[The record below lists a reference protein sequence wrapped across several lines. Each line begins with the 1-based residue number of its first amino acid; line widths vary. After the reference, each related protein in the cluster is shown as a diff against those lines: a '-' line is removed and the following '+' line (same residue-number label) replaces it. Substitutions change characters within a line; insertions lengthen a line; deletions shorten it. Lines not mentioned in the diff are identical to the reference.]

1 MMSTFWQD
9 LRYGARMLLRKPG
22 FTVVAVITLALGIG
36 ANTAI
41 FTVVNAVL
49 LRSLPYAQPEQL
61 VRIGGT
67 NLQRNKTLGTLS
79 PQDFY
84 DWRDRNTVFES
95 IAAYDSWS
103 PSLTGTGE
111 PERLAAGRVSSSFFN
126 VLKAEPA
133 LGRAFLPSEEQR
145 GNHLVAILSYG
156 LWQRRF
162 GADAGLVG
170 RTIMLNG
177 AAYTVIGVMP
187 KGFESPQFSG
197 IGFEQPEL
205 WAPFAPDLSQWSRSG
220 RAVDAAIARLKPGVT
235 TEQAQAEMHLIARQ
249 LQQQYPEDNA
259 GEDVTIAS
267 LHGQLVGKIRSA
279 LMVFLVAVGFVL
291 LIACANVANLL
302 LARAAVRQR
311 EMAIRTALGAGRY
324 RIVRQLLTESVL
336 LSVVGGV
343 LGLLLALWA
352 TDYLVALGSDSIPR
366 LGAITLDMRVLGF
379 TTALTLLTGVA
390 FGLAPALQSS
400 NPDLNETLKESGRT
414 STGGTGRQRLRSLLV
429 VSEIALSLLLLIGAG
444 LLLKSFLRLQRVDP
458 GFDPHGVLTMSV
470 FLPGTKYPEE
480 SQHVAFFDQVQ
491 ERAASLP
498 GVEAVGMVSN
508 LPVSGNFDTVSF
520 YIEGRP
526 APAPENV
533 PDLERYTINSDYF
546 RAMGIGLLS
555 GRPFGP
561 EDRAGA
567 LPVAIV
573 SETAARRFWPGE
585 SPLGKRIR
593 TNNVESPEN
602 PWRTIVGVVG
612 DVRHYGLDIAPE
624 PQFYLPHRQNPT
636 QFMTL
641 VVRSANNPESQIA
654 PVREQIWAIDKDQPV
669 FGVKT
674 MESFVAESIAPR
686 RFTMLL
692 LSLFAG
698 VALLLA
704 IIGLYGVMS
713 YAVTQR
719 THEIG
724 VRMALGAQG
733 GDVLK
738 MIVGHAMT
746 LVVVGVVAGLLAAFA
761 LTRVIASFLYGVSA
775 TDPWTFVGVPLLLCA
790 VAAAASYIP
799 ARRATKVDPMVALR
813 YE

>member
-1 MMSTFWQD
+1 MSTFWQD

>member
-22 FTVVAVITLALGIG
+22 FTLVAVITLALGIG

-49 LRSLPYAQPEQL
+49 LRSLPYPQPEQL

-67 NLQRNKTLGTLS
+67 NLQRNKTLGTMS

-111 PERLAAGRVSSSFFN
+111 PERLAAGRVSASFFN
-126 VLKAEPA
+126 VLKSEPA
-133 LGRAFLPSEEQR
+133 LGRSFLPTEEQR
-145 GNHLVAILSYG
+145 GNQMVAVLSYG

-162 GADAGLVG
+162 GADPKIVG
-170 RTIMLNG
+170 RQIMLNSVG
-177 AAYTVIGVMP
+177 YTVVGVMP
-187 KGFESPQFSG
+187 RDFESPQFSG

-205 WAPFAPDLSQWSRSG
+205 WAPFAPDLTQWSRSG
-220 RAVDAAIARLKPGVT
+220 RAVDAAIARLKAGVSL
-235 TEQAQAEMHLIARQ
+235 EQAQAEMHLIARQ
-249 LQQQYPEDNA
+249 LQQQYPEENA
-259 GEDVTIAS
+259 GEDVSLAS

-279 LMVFLVAVGFVL
+279 LLVFLVAVGFVL

-302 LARAAVRQR
+302 LARAAARQR

-324 RIVRQLLTESVL
+324 RIVRQLLTESLL
-336 LSVVGGV
+336 LSALGGL

-366 LGAITLDMRVLGF
+366 LGSIGLDLRVLSF
-379 TTALTLLTGVA
+379 TTALTFLTGIA
-390 FGLAPALQSS
+390 FGLAPAISTS
-400 NPDLNETLKESGRT
+400 NPDLNETLKEGGRT
-414 STGGTGRQRLRSLLV
+414 STGGAGRQRVRSLLV

-444 LLLKSFLRLQRVDP
+444 LLIKSFMRLQRVDP
-458 GFDPHGVLTMSV
+458 GFDPRNVLSMSI

-480 SQHVAFFDQVQ
+480 SQHVAFFDQLD

-520 YIEGRP
+520 YIEGQPVP
-526 APAPENV
+526 APANV
-533 PDLERYTINSDYF
+533 PDVERYTINSDYF
-546 RAMGIGLLS
+546 RAMGIPLLS
-555 GRPFGP
+555 GRPFGAQ
-561 EDRAGA
+561 DRADA
-567 LPVAIV
+567 PAVAIIAD
-573 SETAARRFWPGE
+573 TAARRFWPNE
-585 SPLGKRIR
+585 SPIGKRIKLGSLD
-593 TNNVESPEN
+593 NPER
-602 PWRTIVGVVG
+602 PWISIVGVVG

-624 PQFYLPHRQNPT
+624 PQLYLPHRQNPT

-641 VVRSANNPESQIA
+641 VVRSTGNPEGQIA
-654 PVREQIWAIDKDQPV
+654 AVREQVWAIDRDQPV
-669 FGVKT
+669 FNIKP

-692 LSLFAG
+692 LGLFAT
-698 VALLLA
+698 VALVLA

-733 GDVLK
+733 SDVLK

-746 LVVVGVVAGLLAAFA
+746 LVMIGVVTGLVAAFA
-761 LTRVIASFLYGVSA
+761 LTRVISSFLYGVSA
-775 TDPWTFVGVPLLLCA
+775 TDAWTFVAVPLLLCA
-790 VAAAASYIP
+790 VAAAASYLP